1 MRFPWSRASL
11 PLVVAWLI
19 AAAPS
24 PVAAQDS
31 LTIRVDRL
39 FDAWDRPGSPGCA
52 LAVIRAGRIVYQRG
66 YGRANLEH
74 DIPIA
79 PSTVFYVGSV
89 SKQFTAAA
97 VALLAQEGRLSLDDD
112 VRRYIPELP
121 AYGRPITL
129 RHLIHHTSG
138 LRDYY
143 ALRALAGL
151 PADGVFG
158 DAEVLELLGRQ
169 RALNFEPGAEH
180 LYSNSGYFLLSV
192 IVRRVTGQ
200 PLRQF
205 AEARIFRPLGMTH
218 THFHDDHAMIV
229 PGRASA
235 YSPDS
240 GGYRLSVPNFDVV
253 GAGGLLTTVED
264 FLLWDRNFYDG
275 TVGGRALL
283 EQLVTPGR
291 LNDGTALRYAFGLT
305 VDQYRGRRI
314 VDHPGSYGGYVA
326 DALRFPELGFSVVCF
341 CNSIGIQPSRLARQV
356 ADVYLA
362 GQPDPAPRPDSLI
375 ATRTGPA
382 IVLRDAAMAAWY
394 AGVYFSEELNATY
407 RVAADGTRLSVQP
420 GLAPAVSLIPLEG
433 RDEFGTP
440 RQATLRFT
448 RDRTGRVS
456 GFTLSAGRV
465 RDIRF
470 ARRSGSPR

>member
-1 MRFPWSRASL
+1 MPIPLGRWAPPVVVWLVAAVPPPL
-11 PLVVAWLI
+11 P
-19 AAAPS
+19 
-24 PVAAQDS
+24 AQDS
-31 LTIRVDRL
+31 LTARVDRL
-39 FDAWDRPGSPGCA
+39 FEAWDRPASPGCA

-97 VALLAQEGRLSLDDD
+97 VALLAQDGRVSLDDD

-121 AYGRPITL
+121 VYGRPITI
-129 RHLIHHTSG
+129 RQLIHHTSG

-143 ALRALAGL
+143 ALRVLAGL

-158 DAEVLELLGRQ
+158 DGDVLEILARQ

-200 PLRQF
+200 TLRQV
-205 AEARIFRPLGMTH
+205 AEARIFLPLGMAH
-218 THFHDDHAMIV
+218 THFHDDHAMVV

-235 YSPDS
+235 YRPDS

-264 FLLWDRNFYDG
+264 FLLWDRNFYEG
-275 TVGGRALL
+275 TVGGRALID
-283 EQLVTPGR
+283 QLVTPGH

-305 VDQYRGRRI
+305 VDAYRGRRI
-314 VDHPGSYGGYVA
+314 VDHTGSYGGYVA
-326 DALRFPELGFSVVCF
+326 DVLRFPDLRFSVACF
-341 CNSIGIQPSRLARQV
+341 CNSSGIQPSRLARQV
-356 ADVYLA
+356 ADIYLA
-362 GQPDPAPRPDSLI
+362 EQLGPAPRPDSSL
-375 ATRTGPA
+375 ATRTRSEMRMVRP
-382 IVLRDAAMAAWY
+382 DFAAQF
-394 AGVYFSEELNATY
+394 AGTYHSDELDATY
-407 RVAADGTRLSVQP
+407 RIVADSARLSVQP
-420 GLAPAVSLIPLEG
+420 GPAPAVALDPGEG
-433 RDEFGTP
+433 RDEFVTP

-448 RDRTGRVS
+448 RDRAGRVS
-456 GFTLSAGRV
+456 GFTLAAGRV
-465 RDIRF
+465 RGIRF
-470 ARRSGSPR
+470 TRRSESPR